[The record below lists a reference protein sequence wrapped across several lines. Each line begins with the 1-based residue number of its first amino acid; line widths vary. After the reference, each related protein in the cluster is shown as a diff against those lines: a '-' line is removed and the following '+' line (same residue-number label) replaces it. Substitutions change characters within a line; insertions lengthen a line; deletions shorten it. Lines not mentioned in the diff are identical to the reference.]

1 MADCLDLGV
10 TTYWPAK
17 SHLGGT
23 MGRKQSPRRAILC
36 SVAVLASGV
45 ALVAG
50 HSPCWS
56 QSKNMNACVQI
67 LRHDDGA
74 LRNRWLGRC
83 GEDQLN
89 QEIESLDPVS
99 DERAAFKNLFAFGHS
114 VVIEESVTCGN
125 APGPTPV
132 ALGPKCGRG
141 SRTLSE
147 NLNANAIVSIRLPD
161 NKCARF
167 IPLLLTNKNGA
178 FACNAVQSRI
188 ACVDSS
194 YDPATNRTT
203 IKFSTQRAG
212 TPDSSTIVIGPED
225 MAAHDG
231 RIDDLIPHAQFAM
244 LPATFVKDGRNVD
257 VLATVN
263 AAVEKERSQCTAV
276 PGQTDS
282 KCIKRTVTRSDALMQ
297 ETLRH
302 FRNPKRFVSG
312 AERKKEAEKLI
323 GFLKSKGVNRNLEQW
338 ILLLS
343 IAQNE
348 VGLDVTPSGANA
360 YDPIYEMS
368 DAVAD
373 NSGLS
378 FGAHQIDIGANSGD
392 DVSMFWRILD
402 QYKAQHPDTLLDE
415 AKAKSSCV
423 QLPLRYMTVKAF
435 QLTYRAAPSMSKATG
450 STDGVDSYNANLE
463 KFLRNSTASVAGLD
477 GFFKK
482 SLMARVWYIDIAN
495 QTGSGNRVRDGI
507 RAVIKPTDD
516 TMSCSGVAAA
526 EKKLLDWLTWNNVD
540 RHDDG
545 HKRFYKRYLNIRDVV
560 HAHAPKDGHT
570 NCSG

>member
-1 MADCLDLGV
+1 M
-10 TTYWPAK
+10 
-17 SHLGGT
+17 
-23 MGRKQSPRRAILC
+23 
-36 SVAVLASGV
+36 
-45 ALVAG
+45 VAG
-50 HSPCWS
+50 HSPAWS

-67 LRHDDGA
+67 LRHDDNA
-74 LRNRWLGRC
+74 LRNRWLGKC

-89 QEIESLDPVS
+89 KEIENLNPVS
-99 DERAAFKNLFAFGHS
+99 DERVAFKSLFAFGHS
-114 VVIEESVTCGN
+114 VVIEESTTCGN
-125 APGPTPV
+125 APGPAPI
-132 ALGPKCGRG
+132 ALGPKCGLG

-147 NLNANAIVSIRLPD
+147 NLNDSAIVSIRLPD

-188 ACVDSS
+188 ACVDSN

-203 IKFSTQRAG
+203 IKFSTRRTG

-225 MAAHDG
+225 MAAHGG

-257 VLATVN
+257 VLATVK
-263 AAVEKERSQCTAV
+263 AAVQKERNQCTAV
-276 PGQTDS
+276 PGQTDA
-282 KCIKRTVTRSDALMQ
+282 KCIKRTITRSDALMQ

-312 AERKKEAEKLI
+312 ADRKKEAEELI
-323 GFLKSKGVNRNLEQW
+323 AFLKSKGVDKNLEQW

-343 IAQNE
+343 IAENE
-348 VGLDVTPSGANA
+348 VGLDVTKSGANA

-392 DVSMFWRILD
+392 DVSMFWRIVD
-402 QYKAQHPDTLLDE
+402 HYKTQHPDALLDE
-415 AKAKSSCV
+415 AKAKSACV

-435 QLTYRAAPSMSKATG
+435 QLTYRVAPSMSKATG
-450 STDGVDSYNANLE
+450 STDGIGSYNANLE
-463 KFLRNSTASVAGLD
+463 KFLRNSTASVADLD

-495 QTGSGNRVRDGI
+495 QSGSGNRVREGI
-507 RAVIKPTDD
+507 QAVIKPTDD
-516 TMSCSGVAAA
+516 TTSCSGVAAA
-526 EKKLLDWLTWNNVD
+526 EKKLLDWLTWNNVN
-540 RHDDG
+540 RHDEG
-545 HKRFYKRYLNIRDVV
+545 HKRFYKRYENIRDVV